1 MSELGLKTLLRG
13 LPPRQGSTYPRFLLQ
28 IRGGV
33 TYIHCVSTPWWVLAW
48 PHRGGGVYMSWL
60 TSLYPLA
67 DIILLAVSVTLGI
80 AALGN
85 SHPHPFNYPEYF
97 RTLCSLSI
105 WVYKFILDSPH
116 MVAFNILPY
125 HIGHADLATFKFPWS
140 VIRYYLIVTLTIGFI
155 SFLLR
160 IPKIAHLNRGY
171 RKCYNP
177 HLFSR
182 WVS

>member
-13 LPPRQGSTYPRFLLQ
+13 LPPRQGSTYPRFPLQ
-28 IRGGV
+28 IRGGNLY
-33 TYIHCVSTPWWVLAW
+33 TLSFHPMVSSCLTPQG
-48 PHRGGGVYMSWL
+48 RVYMSWL

-155 SFLLR
+155 YFLLR

-171 RKCYNP
+171 LKCYNP
-177 HLFSR
+177 HLFSP